1 VIAKVFT
8 HNRVQAVY
16 LPLEAH
22 FPVEVKRVIV
32 RIRGKERRITPV
44 KNTWDHFFLNGP
56 AVTADF
62 FKEAA
67 EDLHAVIEKW
77 VFVRR
82 D

>member
-1 VIAKVFT
+1 
-8 HNRVQAVY
+8 
-16 LPLEAH
+16 
-22 FPVEVKRVIV
+22 V

>member
-22 FPVEVKRVIV
+22 FPVEVKRVTV

-56 AVTADF
+56 AVTSEF
-62 FKEAA
+62 FKEAH
-67 EDLHAVIEKW
+67 DVLYVVREK
-77 VFVRR
+77 
-82 D
+82 